1 MEMLVSEI
9 IRLRE
14 RKKEILYCGVRHR
27 GKPLLEHWFEEADPA
42 APLPVFSVSKTVT
55 ALLVGKALQQGYI
68 RCLDVPVRELLF
80 RYGEQ
85 IPKDLTLTHLLTM
98 TAGYDWPE
106 TATFGRP
113 DGVFKQFLDAED
125 AARFVLERPRSA
137 APGEHYSYSSGLS
150 HLMMVILEQATG
162 MNPAEYARK
171 ELWQPL
177 EVSDEQWGWRCDS
190 RGIPYGGHGL
200 SLTAHGMERLG
211 ELMLG
216 MGSIDG
222 FEIVP
227 KPYMRAM
234 ATIQVAQTRGYEG
247 YGFQTW
253 IGQVEGNRFYGAFG
267 HGGQRIYAFPEL
279 QLQVVFLGRKV
290 LPEFGIHERLIRKG
304 ILPEIAE

>member
-9 IRLRE
+9 IRLRG

-27 GKPLLEHWFEEADPA
+27 GKPLLGRWFEEVDPT

-55 ALLVGKALQQGYI
+55 ALLVGKALQQGHI
-68 RCLDVPVRELLF
+68 RSLDAPVCELLPQ
-80 RYGEQ
+80 YGEQ
-85 IPKDLTLTHLLTM
+85 IPESLTVTHLLTM

-106 TATFGRP
+106 TATFGRA
-113 DGVFKQFLDAED
+113 DGVFKRFLEAED
-125 AARFVLERPRSA
+125 AARFVLEQPRTA

-150 HLMMVILEQATG
+150 HLLMVILSQVTG

-177 EVSDEQWGWRCDS
+177 GVPDEQWCWRCDS

-200 SLTAHGMERLG
+200 SLTARGMERLG

-216 MGSIDG
+216 MGSVDG
-222 FEIVP
+222 FQIVS
-227 KPYMRAM
+227 KQYMTDM
-234 ATIQVAQTRGYEG
+234 GTIQVAQTRGYEG

-253 IGQVEGNRFYGAFG
+253 IGQVEGNRFYAAFG

-290 LPEFGIHERLIRKG
+290 LPEFGIHERLIRKTL
-304 ILPEIAE
+304 LPEML

>member
-14 RKKEILYCGVRHR
+14 RKKEILYCGIRHR
-27 GKPLLEHWFEEADPA
+27 GKPLLAHWFEEVNPA
-42 APLPVFSVSKTVT
+42 VPLPVFSVSKTVT
-55 ALLVGKALQQGYI
+55 ALLVGKALQQGFI
-68 RCLDVPVRELLF
+68 RGMEVPVRELVPWHGD
-80 RYGEQ
+80 R
-85 IPKDLTLTHLLTM
+85 IPEGLTLTHLLTM

-106 TATFGRP
+106 TATFGSAN
-113 DGVFKQFLDAED
+113 GVFKRFLEAED
-125 AARFVLERPRSA
+125 AARFVLEQPRSA
-137 APGEHYSYSSGLS
+137 EPGEQYCYNSGLS
-150 HLMMVILEQATG
+150 HLMMVILAQATG
-162 MNPAEYARK
+162 VNPVKYARE

-177 EVSDEQWGWRCDS
+177 GVPDEQWHWCCDGQ
-190 RGIPYGGHGL
+190 GIPYGGHGL
-200 SLTAHGMERLG
+200 SLTGHGMERLG

-216 MGSIDG
+216 MGNVDS
-222 FEIVP
+222 FQLVP
-227 KPYMRAM
+227 KQYMVAM

-253 IGQVEGNRFYGAFG
+253 IGQVEGNRFYAAFG

-304 ILPEIAE
+304 ILPEVL